1 MDSLSLKSYNSF
13 QNKKKRKVTHFVAP
27 RSLIFDKNN
36 KFTRHEQVCLMR
48 LRFRRDFPHD
58 RANDGRSLLKLTLIK
73 HTFSWREKFP
83 LLGTLNRQIVFM
95 YSKIFLLTLV
105 WKQFF
110 KRRKSN
116 KSLSFNRKSVCL
128 NIKSVLIGTI

>member
-27 RSLIFDKNN
+27 RSLIFEKNN

-73 HTFSWREKFP
+73 HTFS
-83 LLGTLNRQIVFM
+83 
-95 YSKIFLLTLV
+95 
-105 WKQFF
+105 
-110 KRRKSN
+110 
-116 KSLSFNRKSVCL
+116 
-128 NIKSVLIGTI
+128 